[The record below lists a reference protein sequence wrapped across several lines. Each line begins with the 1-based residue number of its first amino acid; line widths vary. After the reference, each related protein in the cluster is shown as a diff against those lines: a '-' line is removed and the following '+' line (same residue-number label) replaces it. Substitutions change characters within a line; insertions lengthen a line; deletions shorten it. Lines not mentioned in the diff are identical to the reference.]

1 VHRHPSKEDRRI
13 KMNEH
18 MKILVRELLDFAS
31 QAVSDPMGTGADDLV
46 QLHRKL
52 AAGSIALL
60 GLEAD
65 VMTEGATRNWV
76 VSQREAL
83 MAYRRDSK

>member
-1 VHRHPSKEDRRI
+1 
-13 KMNEH
+13 MNEH
-18 MKILVRELLDFAS
+18 MRILVRELLTFAA
-31 QAVSDPMGTGADDLV
+31 QAVTDPSKTRADDLV

-52 AAGSIALL
+52 ASSSIALL
-60 GLEAD
+60 EAEAVAMD
-65 VMTEGATRNWV
+65 DGATRNWV